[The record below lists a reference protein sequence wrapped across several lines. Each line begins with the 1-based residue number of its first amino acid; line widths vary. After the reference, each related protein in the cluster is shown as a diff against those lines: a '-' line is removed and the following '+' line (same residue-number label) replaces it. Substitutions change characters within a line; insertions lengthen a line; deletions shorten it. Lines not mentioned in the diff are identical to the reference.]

1 MNEPY
6 MNTQG
11 YQLIEQY
18 YSDGYRITEFLL
30 DGTLNVTMIP
40 WNIKPTDSIKT
51 KMAKFEPLIGSFS
64 AENLQQ
70 WYKDS
75 NLK

>member
-40 WNIKPTDSIKT
+40 WVSRETLIGKQMTINPKVKVLI
-51 KMAKFEPLIGSFS
+51 EPL
-64 AENLQQ
+64 
-70 WYKDS
+70 KD
-75 NLK
+75 LKYSL